1 MPAIGRSLL
10 LSFLAILLIPAGVL
24 AQYPFGKNKVVYSK
38 KDWKVLQTP
47 HVDIYHYPSERNLVV
62 SIAPA
67 AEETYEEYCEL
78 FNMQFESPVPV
89 VLFSS
94 HYDFQQTN
102 IIPYLISEGTGGF
115 TDLMKGR
122 IAIPFTGSYSD
133 LLHVLR
139 HEMVHAFMLEKI
151 RQIMSAHGRFTY
163 HYPPLWFIE
172 GIAEYIAT
180 PHADSRSDM
189 YIRDALMHGRL
200 LTLDNLWRIDGSYM
214 MYKHGEA
221 VVRYIATNFG
231 IDAITKIFDNWWI
244 GNRFSIVLKYTINMD
259 VEELNDAFMRSIK
272 RQHYPKILSAS
283 FAPDAGK
290 QLSRPNTFHAR
301 PTVGQVVN
309 GKHSVYSLCAELGVI
324 NICSMQSTADGEVR
338 HQSIIK
344 GGRSSSIESI
354 PVFRSKMEV
363 LGDTLLFIAKRKGRD
378 ALILWN
384 LVSNKR
390 IRSATFQHLSMMSSP
405 SMSPDRNK
413 VIFSAIDTTGML
425 DLYLYDFAGESLE
438 RLTNDYYIEE
448 DADFHPKRNEILF
461 ASDRFSATDKQ
472 DKAIFSL
479 DLDTEAIEPRTSGE
493 HRDSQPEWAP
503 DGSSFLFSSD
513 REGISNIYLYQGG
526 TVTRQTNVL
535 GGVFTPAVS
544 PDGET
549 FVVNGYYKGQF
560 HIFEFPVKRGAASL
574 ETAVTSHDS
583 SMGGVMTGDDFA
595 FTTKDYKMKLGLDF
609 VGAGIALDPNFGEL
623 GNGGQLLFTD
633 ILGNHQ
639 FYFFFANSSEGF
651 DDFWRRLSGG
661 VSYVNLSHRL
671 NYSLGVFH
679 LASYFGNFFSLYRSE
694 RRYGVSVGASYPFSM
709 FSRIDA
715 SLVVRRIERETDF
728 AIFSMNTIKST
739 LGSTFL
745 TYATDNTLWTI
756 GGPLTGT
763 RFYITGGNTFD
774 FEGKGFESTS
784 LIFDVRKYL
793 KITNRVLLAERF
805 VTRNSW
811 GGDLQLFYLGG
822 PWDFRGYDF
831 RRFVGRSTYLLNS
844 ELRFPLVDRLNLYLP
859 FGTIEFPML
868 RGSLFFDLGK
878 TDRYI
883 LNTDW
888 LGSFGAGVELN
899 LGFAPVIR
907 LNFTRT
913 TDFSIISDNTEV
925 ELFIGLNY

>member
-1 MPAIGRSLL
+1 MIKRVLL
-10 LSFLAILLIPAGVL
+10 PLILSIILLPADVF

-47 HVDIYHYPSERNLVV
+47 HVDIYHYPSERNLVA
-62 SIAPA
+62 SIALA
-67 AEETYEEYCEL
+67 AEETYEEYCRL
-78 FNMQFESPVPV
+78 FNMEFEEPVPV

-102 IIPYLISEGTGGF
+102 IIPYLIPEGTGGF

-151 RQIMSAHGRFTY
+151 RQVMSGHGRFTY

-172 GIAEYIAT
+172 GIAEYIAS
-180 PHADSRSDM
+180 PNANSRSDM

-200 LTLDNLWRIDGSYM
+200 LTLENLWRIDGSYM

-221 VVRYIATNFG
+221 VIRYIITNFG
-231 IDAITKIFDNWWI
+231 MEAITKIFDNWWV
-244 GNRFSIVLKYTINMD
+244 GNRFSIVLKYTLNMNVD
-259 VEELNDAFMRSIK
+259 ELSDAFMRSVK
-272 RQHYPKILSAS
+272 RKHYPAILSAS
-283 FAPDAGK
+283 FAPDVGL
-290 QLSRPNTFHAR
+290 QLSRPHTFHAR
-301 PTVGQVVN
+301 PTAGPGDN
-309 GKHSVYSLCAELGVI
+309 GEYTVYSLCAELGVI
-324 NICSMQSTADGEVR
+324 NICSMYSKADGEIEHR
-338 HQSIIK
+338 SLIK
-344 GGRSSSIESI
+344 GGRKSSIESI

-363 LGDTLLFIAKRKGRD
+363 FGDTLLFIAKQRGRD
-378 ALILWN
+378 ALVLWDLEN
-384 LVSNKR
+384 NKR
-390 IRSATFQHLSMMSSP
+390 YRSATFEHLSMISSP
-405 SMSPDRNK
+405 SMSPDRTRT
-413 VIFSAIDTTGML
+413 VFSAIDTTGML
-425 DLYLYDFAGESLE
+425 DLYLFDFDDESLQ
-438 RLTNDYYIEE
+438 RLTRDYYIEE
-448 DADFHPKRNEILF
+448 DTDFHPMREEILF
-461 ASDRFSATDKQ
+461 ASDRHDGPNTRH
-472 DKAIFSL
+472 KAIFSL
-479 DLDTEAIEPRTSGE
+479 DLTDGSIEARTNGE
-493 HRDSQPEWAP
+493 HRDSHPEWSP
-503 DGSSFLFSSD
+503 DGRSFLFSSD
-513 REGISNIYLYQGG
+513 RKGTSNIYLYQDGAI
-526 TVTRQTNVL
+526 TKQTDVL
-535 GGVFTPAVS
+535 GGVFTPAFT
-544 PDGET
+544 PGGEA
-549 FVVNGYYKGQF
+549 FIVNGYYNSEF
-560 HIFEFPVKRGAASL
+560 HIFEFPLKSGTSRAEVAVASI
-574 ETAVTSHDS
+574 DS
-583 SMGGVMTGDDFA
+583 STSRVQSTEDFA
-595 FTTKDYKMKLGLDF
+595 FTTKDYQMKLGLDF
-609 VGAGIALDPNFGEL
+609 IGAGIAIDPNFGEL

-651 DDFWRRLSGG
+651 DEFWKRVSGG
-661 VSYVNLSHRL
+661 VTYVNLSHRL
-671 NYSLGVFH
+671 NYSIGLFH
-679 LASYFGNFFSLYRSE
+679 LASYFSNFYTLYRSE

-709 FSRIDA
+709 FSRLDG
-715 SLVVRRIERETDF
+715 SLVLRRIERETEF
-728 AIFSMNTIKST
+728 ASVSLDLTKST

-763 RFYITGGNTFD
+763 RYYITGGNTID

-784 LIFDVRKYL
+784 LIIDTRKYF
-793 KITNRVLLAERF
+793 KITNRILLAERF
-805 VTRNSW
+805 LTRNSW

-831 RRFVGRSTYLLNS
+831 RQFVGRSTYLLNS

-868 RGSLFFDLGK
+868 RGSLFFDVGK

-883 LNTDW
+883 LDTEW
-888 LGSFGAGVELN
+888 LGSFGAGAELN